1 MAKSN
6 RPRLRGAGRLHAL
19 IECIEPRQL
28 LSTVVFQI
36 DPLRSNVSVSGHVS
50 AFPLQEQAPGSLTTQ
65 YAGTIAADVEAGAI
79 TFPGGSAVAAQNNGD
94 WQPGNAPG
102 NYGAKF
108 NTGLLGTEY
117 VAARGMSLD
126 LTSGALPISGTGSF
140 DLNAATVKFLS
151 GTIDYAPVTT
161 GSSDLT
167 GESGQQ
173 QSPDLAQYSVSGN
186 TATLMLPVHVTV
198 TQTFLTPN
206 DSQLTLSGEVVATA
220 DLTPPQVAS
229 ASFQFD
235 RLPQT
240 LAFSFTQDVSGS
252 LSPTALQL
260 VNLTTGQAVAPDGF
274 QYSAGNTATFRFDHP
289 LPDGRYRATLLSSA
303 ITNATGV
310 HLGNGSDYTYD
321 FFTLT
326 GDVNHDGSV
335 GFSDLLILAQHYGTA
350 GTFSAGDVNY
360 DGTVGFA
367 DLLLLAQNYGKSLPN
382 PSAASL
388 MDPLWSIRARRL
400 RVHL

>member
-1 MAKSN
+1 MASSN
-6 RPRLRGAGRLHAL
+6 HRRSFRARAQHAF
-19 IECIEPRQL
+19 IERIEPRQL
-28 LSTVVFQI
+28 MSAVVFQV
-36 DPLRSNVSVSGHVS
+36 DASRSSVSVSGHVS
-50 AFPLQEQAPGSLTTQ
+50 AFNLQEQAPGSLTTN
-65 YAGTIAADVEAGAI
+65 YAGTIAADVEGGSI
-79 TFPGGSAVAAQNNGD
+79 TFPEGSAVAAQDNGS
-94 WQPGNAPG
+94 WNPGNAPG

-140 DLNAATVKFLS
+140 DLNSATVKFLS
-151 GTIDYAPVTT
+151 GTIDYAPVTS

-173 QSPDLAQYSVSGN
+173 QSADLAQYSVSGN
-186 TATLMLPVHVTV
+186 TATLVLPVHVTV
-198 TQTFLTPN
+198 TQTFFTPN

-240 LAFSFTQDVSGS
+240 LAFTFTQDVSAS
-252 LSPTALQL
+252 LSPAALQL
-260 VNLTTGQAVAPDGF
+260 VNLTTAQAVVPDGY

-335 GFSDLLILAQHYGTA
+335 GFSDLLVLAQHYGTA

-367 DLLLLAQNYGKSLPN
+367 DLLLMAQNYGKSLPN

-388 MDPLWSIRARRL
+388 TDSLWSIRARRV

>member
-1 MAKSN
+1 MSA
-6 RPRLRGAGRLHAL
+6 
-19 IECIEPRQL
+19 
-28 LSTVVFQI
+28 VVFQV
-36 DPLRSNVSVSGHVS
+36 DPSRSNVSVSGHVS
-50 AFPLQEQAPGSLTTQ
+50 AFTLQEQAPGSLTTH
-65 YAGTIAADVEAGAI
+65 YAGTIAADVDGASI

-108 NTGLLGTEY
+108 STGLLGTEY
-117 VAARGMSLD
+117 VAARGLSLD
-126 LTSGALPISGTGSF
+126 LTSAALPISGSGAF
-140 DLNAATVKFLS
+140 DLNSATVKFLS
-151 GTIDYAPVTT
+151 GTIDYAPVTS

-186 TATLMLPVHVTV
+186 TATVVLPVHVTV

-206 DSQLTLSGEVVATA
+206 DSELTLSGEVVATA
-220 DLTPPQVAS
+220 NLAPQVAS

-240 LAFSFTQDVSGS
+240 LAFTFTQDVSAS
-252 LSPTALQL
+252 LSPAALQL
-260 VNLTTGQAVAPDGF
+260 VNLTTAQTVVPDGF

-303 ITNATGV
+303 VTNATGV
-310 HLGNGSDYTYD
+310 HLSNGSDYTYD

-335 GFSDLLILAQHYGTA
+335 GFSDLLILAQRYGTA
-350 GTFSAGDVNY
+350 GTFSTGDVNY

-367 DLLLLAQNYGKSLPN
+367 DLLLMAQNYGKSLPN

-388 MDPLWSIRARRL
+388 TDSLLLIRARHVRF
-400 RVHL
+400 HL